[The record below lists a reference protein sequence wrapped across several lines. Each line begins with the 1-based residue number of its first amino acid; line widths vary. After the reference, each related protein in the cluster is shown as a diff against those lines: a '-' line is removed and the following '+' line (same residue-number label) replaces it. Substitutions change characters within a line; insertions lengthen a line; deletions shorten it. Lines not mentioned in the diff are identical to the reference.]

1 MPNNSATAFSPALPS
16 APSDLAW
23 RVIGL
28 AGIYRL
34 LIPPGLLLLQWLT
47 APDFLVRVQSPDLL
61 MTVCIGYFLAGLL
74 LLLTRGLHW
83 PNLRMLALVNALVDT
98 AGISLVLYASGG
110 VASGLGILLVLPV
123 GAMAILAGSRDVFL
137 IAAVAALGVLAQQ
150 IAVCIHGDAPAT
162 DYPTAGVLGA
172 VLFVIGLSVWP
183 VANRLRESEAL
194 ARRQEV
200 DLANLAQLSQYIVQ
214 HLRESILVVDP
225 QDRIRLINESAAQIL
240 GDRAAYPGALLG
252 EASPRL
258 LYLLESWRRST
269 AAAGGADSAQ
279 TFVSDDG
286 GRIIQPHFAPLG
298 NAQPA
303 PILVFLEDTSVI
315 AEKVQQSKL
324 AALGRLSAS
333 IAHEI
338 RNPVG
343 AMSHAGQLL
352 AEAPGLTGEDK
363 RLTDIIRTNADR
375 VSTIINNVLQLSRRE
390 QARLERL
397 SLAAW
402 IEEFREEFCETMQ
415 WPASRLIVEG
425 LGPGTTL
432 RDSSAALRESS
443 APFRDAGAPLRDP
456 GAALRSADIE
466 VRADPGQLRQV
477 IWNLCD
483 NAIKHA
489 VKEGADG
496 LIEIRYG
503 RLTPSLRPFLEV
515 ADRGPGVPPDHA
527 ERIFEPFFSG
537 ERGGTGLGL
546 FLARELAQTSGATL
560 LYEPRS
566 GGGSTFR
573 LVFADPQRWEI

>member
-1 MPNNSATAFSPALPS
+1 MPGFLDTKPSILPNFARLLLTPYDSMPNSAAVLPRVMPA

-28 AGIYRL
+28 VSIYRL
-34 LIPPGLLLLQWLT
+34 IIPPALLLMQWLT
-47 APDFLVRVQSPDLL
+47 APDFLLRVLSPDLL
-61 MTVCIGYFLAGLL
+61 MTVCIGYFIAGLL
-74 LLLTRGLHW
+74 LLLTRGMHW
-83 PNLRMLALVNALVDT
+83 PSLRMLALVNAAVDP
-98 AGISLVLYASGG
+98 AGLSLVLYASGG
-110 VASGLGILLVLPV
+110 AASGLGILLVLPV

-150 IAVCIHGDAPAT
+150 VAVSIRGAAPAT
-162 DYPTAGVLGA
+162 DYTTAGVLGA

-194 ARRQEV
+194 ARRQEI

-214 HLRESILVVDP
+214 HLRESILVVDAE
-225 QDRIRLINESAAQIL
+225 DRIRLINESAAQIL

-258 LYLLESWRRST
+258 LYLLESWRHG
-269 AAAGGADSAQ
+269 AGGAPLPAQ
-279 TFVSDDG
+279 TFVSNDG
-286 GRIIQPHFAPLG
+286 GRVVQPHFAPLG
-298 NAQPA
+298 SVQPA

-352 AEAPGLTGEDK
+352 AESAVLTGEDR
-363 RLTDIIRTNADR
+363 RLTDIIRGNADR

-390 QARLERL
+390 AARLERL
-397 SLAAW
+397 SLGAW
-402 IEEFREEFCETMQ
+402 IEDFVEEFGETMQ
-415 WPASRLIVEG
+415 WPANRLVVQG
-425 LGPGTTL
+425 LKAGFL
-432 RDSSAALRESS
+432 AREE
-443 APFRDAGAPLRDP
+443 
-456 GAALRSADIE
+456 DIE

-489 VKEGADG
+489 VKDRADG
-496 LIEIRYG
+496 IIEIRYG

-515 ADRGPGVPPDHA
+515 ADRGPGVPAENA

-560 LYEPRS
+560 LYEPRP